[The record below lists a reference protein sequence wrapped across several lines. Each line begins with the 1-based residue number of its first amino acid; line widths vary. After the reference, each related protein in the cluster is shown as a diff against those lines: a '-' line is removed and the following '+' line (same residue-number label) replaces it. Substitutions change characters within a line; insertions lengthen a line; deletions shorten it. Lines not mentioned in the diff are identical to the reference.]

1 MSRHIT
7 RIATDPDWYEPYR
20 ISQAVRSDNTIY
32 VSGQAGI
39 DEAGRTVS
47 PDFETQAR
55 QAFINIEK
63 VLAAGGATMADIVKV
78 NIMVTD
84 MSHLDTIIRLRGEY
98 LSQPYPADTLLQV
111 AGLAQPDWQV
121 EIDATAV
128 VTDEKGA

>member
-84 MSHLDTIIRLRGEY
+84 MSHLDTIIKLRGEY